1 MDISSQFREA
11 KARGGWRGMVA
22 GVRCG
27 VRSALPTQALSAPP
41 LIAVFVAAQPIS
53 LTPTSFDPFPPLSV
67 FAPLRIRM
75 FMRLGHQQIFLRFLD
90 HCFPYAPLSLLFS
103 HPLLITLF
111 FRSRGCQRL
120 RPTTCLKLSLPSSS
134 QPRMESL
141 IAFISIGPAIFNII
155 FSSPLYSINFDQ
167 TVDKFFPQPP

>member
-1 MDISSQFREA
+1 MVIILSELRWISRASSARR
-11 KARGGWRGMVA
+11 KRGGRGVVA

-53 LTPTSFDPFPPLSV
+53 LTPTSFDPFHPSP
-67 FAPLRIRM
+67 FASPRIPM
-75 FMRLGHQQIFLRFLD
+75 FMRKPVTSKFSFVSSTTV
-90 HCFPYAPLSLLFS
+90 FPTRLFS

-120 RPTTCLKLSLPSSS
+120 RPTTCLKLPNGIVNCFYFHRPGYFQHYFFLASL
-134 QPRMESL
+134 
-141 IAFISIGPAIFNII
+141 
-155 FSSPLYSINFDQ
+155 FD
-167 TVDKFFPQPP
+167 

>member
-11 KARGGWRGMVA
+11 EARGGWRGVVA

-90 HCFPYAPLSLLFS
+90 HCFPYAPLLAPPFNHAFFPLARMPTIAANNLFKALPLFS
-103 HPLLITLF
+103 
-111 FRSRGCQRL
+111 
-120 RPTTCLKLSLPSSS
+120 PS
-134 QPRMESL
+134 RMESL